1 MIYNP
6 FLKQKK
12 YTNLNEVGNSMR
24 EGAKFT
30 NSVPTIKQE
39 DPLRLFEDPFFIDY
53 FRLANMFERIYDH
66 LVFCK

>member
-1 MIYNP
+1 
-6 FLKQKK
+6 
-12 YTNLNEVGNSMR
+12 MR